1 MEEESSDG
9 SKARLV
15 GDDVEVVLMRLER
28 ARKAIQEIR
37 PVLLNYKEKEQPR
50 FCETE
55 KIYLNFI
62 DSLKSGR
69 PMNEDHEADRETDP
83 ELLISKTAELLDKL
97 SVLIRANKARIVLTR
112 LGNKPVKTRSLRVR
126 PPRDADPNDEM
137 SPEQTFYYQLA
148 DSDLV

>member
-1 MEEESSDG
+1 MEEESSNG
-9 SKARLV
+9 SKTRLV

-37 PVLLNYKEKEQPR
+37 PVLLNNIGKEQPR

-69 PMNEDHEADRETDP
+69 PTSKAHETDTETDP
-83 ELLISKTAELLDKL
+83 KLLISKTAELLDKL
-97 SVLIRANKARIVLTR
+97 SVLIRANKARIVLTC
-112 LGNKPVKTRSLRVR
+112 LANKPIKTRSLRLR
-126 PPRDADPNDEM
+126 PPSDADPNDKM
-137 SPEQTFYYQLA
+137 SPEQNFYYQLA
-148 DSDLV
+148 DSDLL

>member
-1 MEEESSDG
+1 MEEESSND

-15 GDDVEVVLMRLER
+15 GDDVKAVLMRLER

-37 PVLLNYKEKEQPR
+37 PVLLNHIGKEEPR
-50 FCETE
+50 FCETD

-69 PMNEDHEADRETDP
+69 ATSRSHETDTEKEP
-83 ELLISKTAELLDKL
+83 GLLISKTAELLDKL
-97 SVLIRANKARIVLTR
+97 SVLIRANKARIVLAC
-112 LGNKPVKTRSLRVR
+112 LANKHIKTRSPRLR

-137 SPEQTFYYQLA
+137 SPEQSFYYHLA
-148 DSDLV
+148 DSDII